1 MLFGFDMQEVL
12 PFIGVGFA
20 AQLVDGALGM
30 AFGVIANTLLLA
42 IGLTPAAASANVHV
56 IKVFTGAMSGIS
68 HIAHRNVDWKLCGR
82 LSVAGVL
89 GGLAGVQV
97 ITLFDQHRFTKPLIL
112 AYLSTIG
119 LYILWRGIR
128 QGHRE
133 GHVKVVEPVGF
144 AGGFCDATGGGG
156 WGPVVT
162 SNLLL
167 QGSNPRMT
175 VGTVNTAEFFL
186 AVAVSAG
193 FIFHLGLDD
202 FSVAVVGLLIGGLI
216 AAPMG
221 AWLTKHIPARPLM
234 IMVGLVL
241 TATSLFGVAKAL
253 KLI

>member
-1 MLFGFDMQEVL
+1 MLFGFELNDIL
-12 PFIGVGFA
+12 PYIGIGFA

-42 IGLTPAAASANVHV
+42 LGLSPAAASANVHV

-68 HIAHRNVDWKLCGR
+68 HILHKNVDWKLCAR
-82 LSVAGVL
+82 LSIAGVI
-89 GGLAGVQV
+89 GGVVGVQV
-97 ITLFDQHRFTKPLIL
+97 ITYFDSHPYTKPLIL
-112 AYLSTIG
+112 AYLTSIG

-128 QGHRE
+128 DGHTE

-144 AGGFCDATGGGG
+144 AGGFLDASGGGG

-186 AVAVSAG
+186 AIAISVGFIAHLGFEDFTVAV
-193 FIFHLGLDD
+193 LGLL
-202 FSVAVVGLLIGGLI
+202 VGGLI
-216 AAPMG
+216 AAPLG
-221 AWLTKHIPARPLM
+221 AWLTKHIPPRPLM
-234 IMVGLVL
+234 IMVGAVL
-241 TATSLFGVAKAL
+241 TLSSLFGIVKAL